1 MKNLEP
7 AEVLT
12 GEPLLEK
19 GQIVAIED
27 YMMQNV
33 RKEAKRANL
42 FAIVSTTEPRML
54 TVLDGCLYVFKP
66 IPIKNKVM

>member
-7 AEVLT
+7 IEVLT

-19 GQIVAIED
+19 GKIVAIED
-27 YMMQNV
+27 YMIQNV

>member
-1 MKNLEP
+1 M
-7 AEVLT
+7 
-12 GEPLLEK
+12 LEK
-19 GQIVAIED
+19 GQIVAVED

-42 FAIVSTTEPRML
+42 FAIVSTTEPRLL

-66 IPIKNKVM
+66 IPV